1 MAHLAMQPPRDAV
14 RLLLLVLRF
23 RVDTAGEVRR
33 RAWSVNPTLS
43 DKHIKQLLRA
53 LPAQSSF
60 SCSPHGMLGM
70 CVHHC
75 VCAGALS
82 VACTLCSP
90 QARLKT
96 QQCRE
101 PIGMEHWTGTMMAGG
116 VAYCRLDMGNCNDFA

>member
-1 MAHLAMQPPRDAV
+1 MLWVAMQCELWSLTQLCNPPPPPPRDAV

-60 SCSPHGMLGM
+60 SCSPHGMLRM
-70 CVHHC
+70 CVQHC
-75 VCAGALS
+75 VRGGALS
-82 VACTLCSP
+82 VSCTCVHLR
-90 QARLKT
+90 Q
-96 QQCRE
+96 
-101 PIGMEHWTGTMMAGG
+101 G
-116 VAYCRLDMGNCNDFA
+116 